1 MTRWHSTLF
10 TLALVVGCA
19 LPMSGAQARQQAP
32 SGPAVSVLNSK
43 ALGGLGSG
51 STIGPD
57 GALYVTHSL
66 GGKLLRIN
74 PASGAATVVGR
85 GLPKQIPG
93 FGVGGPM
100 DVSFIGDVAYVM
112 VSVAGADVGGPDEL
126 MGIYRLKKNGRF
138 AVFADLGTWSRKHPP
153 TDPDWFVGQGVQYSM
168 DVWRGGFLVT
178 DGHLGRVIR
187 VNRHGR
193 ISELVGFSST
203 DSVPLGLEVVDGKV
217 FLTTAGPIPHL
228 PGAAK
233 IREVRRNGTT
243 KVVAR
248 WGPRYSGNRGLI
260 VDVEEDGN
268 GPMYGLLQGYWNLE
282 PTPENEGF
290 PAKHDTGEIVV
301 VRADGTFSTVVRK
314 LDQPTSMELVGH
326 VAYVVTY
333 TGTVLRIQGF

>member
-1 MTRWHSTLF
+1 MTRWHPALF
-10 TLALVVGCA
+10 TLALVVGCV
-19 LPMSGAQARQQAP
+19 LPISGAQARQLAP
-32 SGPAVSVLNSK
+32 PGPDISVLNAK

-66 GGKLLRIN
+66 GGKLLRID
-74 PASGAATVVGR
+74 PDSGAATVIGR
-85 GLPKQIPG
+85 GLPKQVPG

-126 MGIYRLKKNGRF
+126 MGIYRLKKNGTF
-138 AVFADLGTWSRKHPP
+138 AVFADVGTWSRNHPP

-178 DGHLGRVIR
+178 DAHLGRVIR

-193 ISELVGFSST
+193 ISELVGFGST
-203 DSVPLGLEVVDGKV
+203 DSVPLGLEVVDGEV
-217 FLTTAGPIPHL
+217 FLTTAGPIPHV
-228 PGAAK
+228 PSASK

-248 WGPRYSGNRGLI
+248 WGPGYRGNRGLI
-260 VDVEEDGN
+260 VDVEDSD
-268 GPMYGLLQGYWNLE
+268 GPMYGLLQGHWNLE
-282 PTPENEGF
+282 PTFENEGF
-290 PAKHDTGEIVV
+290 PAAHDTGEIVV
-301 VRADGTFSTVVRK
+301 VRGGGTFRTVVRK
-314 LDQPTSMELVGH
+314 LDQPTSMELVGD

-333 TGTVLRIQGF
+333 TGTVLRIEGF

>member
-1 MTRWHSTLF
+1 MTRWHPTLF

-19 LPMSGAQARQQAP
+19 LPISGSHARQQARP
-32 SGPAVSVLNSK
+32 GPEVSVVNSK

-74 PASGAATVVGR
+74 PVNGAATVVGR

-126 MGIYRLKKNGRF
+126 MGIYRLKKNGTF

-153 TDPDWFVGQGVQYSM
+153 TDPDWFVGQGVQYAM
-168 DVWRGGFLVT
+168 DVWRGGLLVT

-203 DSVPLGLEVVDGKV
+203 DSVPLGLEMVDGKV

-228 PGAAK
+228 PSTAK
-233 IREVRRNGTT
+233 IRKVRRDGTT
-243 KVVAR
+243 NVVAR
-248 WGPRYSGNRGLI
+248 WGRGYRGNRGLI
-260 VDVEEDGN
+260 VDVEDAGD
-268 GPMYGLLQGYWNLE
+268 GPMYGLMQGYWNLD

-301 VRADGTFSTVVRK
+301 VRADGTFSTVVGK
-314 LDQPTSMELVGH
+314 LDQPTSMELVGD

-333 TGTVLRIQGF
+333 TGTVLRIKGF